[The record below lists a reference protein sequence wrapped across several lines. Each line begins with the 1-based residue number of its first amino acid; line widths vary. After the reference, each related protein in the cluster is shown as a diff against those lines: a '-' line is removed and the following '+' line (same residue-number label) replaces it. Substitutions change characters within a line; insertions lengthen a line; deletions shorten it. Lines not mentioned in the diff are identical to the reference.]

1 MAEEQQQS
9 MTREQY
15 VNLSKVE
22 SLARQNAAQAVR
34 IAELETQVNLLNM
47 QLQEAQQASQAVP
60 EDKIPGEDPVVEDL
74 GDTH

>member
-1 MAEEQQQS
+1 MAEEQS

-22 SLARQNAAQAVR
+22 SLARQNAQQAVR
-34 IAELETQVNLLNM
+34 IADLETQVNLLNM
-47 QLQEAQQASQAVP
+47 QLQEMQQASQAAP

>member
-15 VNLSKVE
+15 VNLSKVD

-47 QLQEAQQASQAVP
+47 QLQEAQQASQVVP

-74 GDTH
+74 GDAH

>member
-15 VNLSKVE
+15 VNLSKVD

-47 QLQEAQQASQAVP
+47 QLQEAQQASQAVS

-74 GDTH
+74 GDAH